1 MSKPARNLVTRPSQ
15 RHALRAI
22 ALFETAKGI
31 AAIIASLV
39 LLSLTNQHVRDF
51 TYRLISYFHL
61 DSDAHYFKS
70 MFDYSDLMG
79 NENLHTVVLL
89 AWVYATIR
97 FVEGYGLWKH
107 LVWAEWLA
115 AISGAIYFPVEISHL
130 IQHISVMNIAVLVSN
145 VAIVA
150 YMVYRL
156 WRRRSEALRCSEAL
170 RNQQC

>member
-1 MSKPARNLVTRPSQ
+1 MSKPAQNLVTQPSQ
-15 RHALRAI
+15 GHALRAI
-22 ALFETAKGI
+22 ALFETAKGFV
-31 AAIIASLV
+31 AIIASLV
-39 LLSLTNQHVRDF
+39 LLSLTNQHVRDS
-51 TYRLISYFHL
+51 TYLVIGYFHL

-89 AWVYATIR
+89 AWAYATVR

-115 AISGAIYFPVEISHL
+115 AVSGAIYFPVEISHL
-130 IQHISVMNIAVLVSN
+130 IQHVSVINFAVLASN

-156 WRRRSEALRCSEAL
+156 WRRRSEALRT
-170 RNQQC
+170 QQC

>member
-1 MSKPARNLVTRPSQ
+1 MIKPAQNLVTQPGQ

-22 ALFETAKGI
+22 ALFETAKGLV
-31 AAIIASLV
+31 AIIASLV
-39 LLSLTNQHVRDF
+39 LLSLANQHVRDF

-70 MFDYSDLMG
+70 LFDYSDLMG
-79 NENLHTVVLL
+79 KENLHTVVLL
-89 AWVYATIR
+89 AWVYATVR
-97 FVEGYGLWKH
+97 FIEGYGLWKH

-115 AISGAIYFPVEISHL
+115 AVSGAIYLPVEISHL
-130 IQHISVMNIAVLVSN
+130 IQHVSVINIAVLASN

-156 WRRRSEALRCSEAL
+156 WQRRSDALG
-170 RNQQC
+170 NQQC